1 MFLLTDIHHLQFWI
15 DIDTRVRSFL
25 MKLNRHLIF
34 YDFESLGYVKKII
47 GFQHQLV
54 SCRRSAICVS
64 YVAINTQISFKDS

>member
-1 MFLLTDIHHLQFWI
+1 ME
-15 DIDTRVRSFL
+15 
-25 MKLNRHLIF
+25 LNRHLIF

-64 YVAINTQISFKDS
+64 YVAINTQNSFKDS